1 LGKKPVSSATGDS
14 SKKAFDPFENPAHEL
29 FVAEVPA
36 INPTHNLVLNKYPVI
51 FNHFILATKE
61 NKPQTSLL
69 EEADLYLT
77 YACLQAWQEDTE
89 GRAGHS
95 LFAFFNSGEHSGAS
109 QTHRHLQFLPIEDMK
124 GDVKDDWR
132 VLCET
137 MRSPV
142 HDNLALLHNPSLPFV
157 HFATALRPSL
167 GAADIYRTYL
177 FLMQAALAGISEA
190 TDLETFD
197 AVSISQDGRATFSYN
212 LAMTAEVMA
221 ILPRRAE
228 ATGIPGVTDSSI
240 AINGTILA
248 GTMMVKSE
256 EEWHRLRKQ
265 PEHVLKILSDI
276 TYSKTR
282 NAAGV

>member
-1 LGKKPVSSATGDS
+1 M
-14 SKKAFDPFENPAHEL
+14 
-29 FVAEVPA
+29 
-36 INPTHNLVLNKYPVI
+36 LNKYPVI

-69 EEADLYLT
+69 EEDDLYLT
-77 YACLQAWQEDTE
+77 YACLQAWRDDTE
-89 GRAGHS
+89 GQAGHS

-124 GDVKDDWR
+124 GDVKDDWH

-137 MRSPV
+137 MSSPIKGS
-142 HDNLALLHNPSLPFV
+142 LPLLHNPNLPFV
-157 HFATALRPSL
+157 HFATTLQPSL
-167 GAADIYRTYL
+167 GAAEIHRTYL

-190 TDLETFD
+190 TDLEALD
-197 AVSISQDGRATFSYN
+197 AVSISRDGRTTFSYN

-221 ILPRRAE
+221 ILPRKAE
-228 ATGIPGVTDSSI
+228 ATGIPGVADSSI
-240 AINGTILA
+240 AVNGTILA

-256 EEWHRLRKQ
+256 EEWERLRKQ
-265 PEHVLKILSDI
+265 PEHVLKILDDI